1 MKSIH
6 LKISFVLLIL
16 CFLGAGCE
24 KEDELFWEISP
35 DSKTAVIQKEVDGI
49 EFKFCLLNEQGE
61 PATVFNEGEN
71 FTFQFA
77 IKNNRSESLPFYDYG
92 YYELDDFL
100 AVKSDGKSY
109 GKPFLFKSYSTTQE
123 LRWLRS
129 GVSDELSYNFT
140 VPWYDE
146 RDEWQLHWG
155 YFESTKQPFLEKGTY
170 YTQFSYNFTFGLPNK
185 EPELETGLISFKINF
200 KIK

>member
-1 MKSIH
+1 MKTAL
-6 LKISFVLLIL
+6 LKISITLL
-16 CFLGAGCE
+16 FLGFIGAGCE

-109 GKPFLFKSYSTTQE
+109 GMPFLFKRYSTTLE

-129 GVSDELSYNFT
+129 GVSDELGYNFT
-140 VPWYDE
+140 VPWHDE
-146 RDEWQLHWG
+146 RDEWQLYWG

-170 YTQFSYNFTFGLPNK
+170 NTQFSYKFSFGEPGK
-185 EPELETGLISFKINF
+185 EPVLETDLISFKINF
-200 KIK
+200 EIK

>member
-1 MKSIH
+1 MKTTL
-6 LKISFVLLIL
+6 LKISFI
-16 CFLGAGCE
+16 FLFLSLMGAGCE
-24 KEDELFWEISP
+24 KEEEILWEISP
-35 DSKTAVIQKEVDGI
+35 DSETSVIQKELDGI
-49 EFKFCLLNEQGE
+49 EFKFCLLNEEGQ

-109 GKPFLFKSYSTTQE
+109 GIPFLFKYYSTTLE

-140 VPWYDE
+140 VPWHDD

-155 YFESTKQPFLEKGTY
+155 YFQSTKQPFLDKGKY
-170 YTQFSYNFTFGLPNK
+170 YTQFAYNFTFGMPNK
-185 EPELETGLISFKINF
+185 EPELKTSLITFKINF
-200 KIK
+200 EIK